1 MGEIAFEH
9 AFDDARRIL
18 CLHVTIN
25 LAAEGRVRTE
35 TAADVHVIAFD
46 LLLAIFDLAG
56 KQSDVADVVLRT
68 GMMAAGKMDVDRSV
82 ERDARLAPLRDVLG
96 VTLGVGG

>member
-9 AFDDARRIL
+9 AFDDARRVL
-18 CLHVTIN
+18 RLHVAIN
-25 LAAEGRVRTE
+25 LAAERRVRAE
-35 TAADVHVIAFD
+35 AAADIDVIAFD
-46 LLLAIFDLAG
+46 LLLAILDLAG
-56 KQSDVADVVLRT
+56 KQPDVADVVLRT

>member
-18 CLHVTIN
+18 CLHVAID

-46 LLLAIFDLAG
+46 LLLAILDLAG
-56 KQSDVADVVLRT
+56 KQTDVADVVLRT
-68 GMMAAGKMDVDRSV
+68 GMMAAGKMDVHRSI

-96 VTLGVGG
+96 VTLGVGS